1 MEKEQSE
8 DKLEHTPLYQM
19 SDKELKACKDY
30 IDSNLS
36 KGFIT
41 ASSAL
46 YTSLVLF
53 VRKPS
58 RGLQFCVDYQ
68 KLNVLTKK
76 DKYLLPLINKTL
88 A

>member
-1 MEKEQSE
+1 M
-8 DKLEHTPLYQM
+8 L
-19 SDKELKACKDY
+19 DKELKACKKY

-36 KGFIT
+36 KGFIMF
-41 ASSAL
+41 SLAL

-58 RGLQFCVDYQ
+58 RELQFCVDYQ
-68 KLNVLTKK
+68 KLNMLTKK
-76 DKYLLPLINKTL
+76 DKYLLLLINKTL